1 MRVRE
6 DGTGHTAFS
15 ILEKTNPH
23 KTICLK
29 FANYVIRKA
38 LSEYIQ
44 KKVMVVSRACM
55 SKNVPQRQCLVLKDD
70 QELEW

>member
-15 ILEKTNPH
+15 ILEKTNLH

-29 FANYVIRKA
+29 FADYIIRKA

-55 SKNVPQRQCLVLKDD
+55 SKNVPQRQCVLF
-70 QELEW
+70 